1 MGFRSIVFEYRYFS
15 SNIRV
20 ERTIFVTK
28 DIGILSNLIQSIEK
42 AEYYLYCR
50 SAEESVSSDITRLT
64 MKVKELKVKCSKS
77 YSKVNWKL
85 PIILG

>member
-42 AEYYLYCR
+42 QNTICTADQLKK
-50 SAEESVSSDITRLT
+50 VFHLT
-64 MKVKELKVKCSKS
+64 L
-77 YSKVNWKL
+77 L
-85 PIILG
+85 D